1 MRLCQRLAP
10 KFMCDFLLIPT
21 MFIISTFG
29 RTIYKLVKLIDLQ
42 QSNIYREDED
52 IW

>member
-1 MRLCQRLAP
+1 MRLCQRLTP